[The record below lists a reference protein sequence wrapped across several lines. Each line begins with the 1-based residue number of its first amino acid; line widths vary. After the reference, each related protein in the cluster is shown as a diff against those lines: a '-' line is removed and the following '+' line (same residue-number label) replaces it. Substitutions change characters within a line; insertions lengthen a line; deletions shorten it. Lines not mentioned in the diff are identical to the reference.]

1 MRTQINNDQVN
12 WGIDDLIKKLYQRLE
27 QKGWGTFSSSHEI
40 LGVIA
45 EEYKELIDAVHENN
59 LDNVKKELL
68 DIAVGS
74 LFGYICVEEKTVE
87 W

>member
-1 MRTQINNDQVN
+1 MRTQISGNQITNGVN
-12 WGIDDLIKKLYQRLE
+12 ALMGKLNYRLN
-27 QKGWGTFSSSHEI
+27 QKGSGTFSSKHEI

-45 EEYKELIDAVHENN
+45 EEYKELLDAVHSKDYNN
-59 LDNVKKELL
+59 MKEELL

-74 LFGYICVEEKTVE
+74 LFGYICLEEKTVE